1 MGSVPLCISPGKPKR
16 FINNISP
23 REGCVLGKSWTR
35 LPREYGVRRVVTT
48 WNVARTLLS
57 KIDSFAGRGV
67 AVVI

>member
-48 WNVARTLLS
+48 WNVARTP
-57 KIDSFAGRGV
+57 
-67 AVVI
+67 